1 MLDKLDVK
9 QDSKPESLSASS
21 TSEGMA
27 AMSDALG
34 DLDSSKVIY
43 GMRHGQT
50 SLDVA
55 KRCDGWVD
63 LDLSDEGEQG
73 VVATL
78 SDYLQAIPFTQIISP
93 DFIRTTT
100 TAHIVKSGLPSDPE
114 VVIDNDM
121 KTSDRK
127 TFVKYLISH
136 PEIHSPD
143 GESYNEFT
151 ERFDAFIHE
160 QMGRIKSGKLKG
172 PILDMFSGSCLRR
185 LGELIN
191 GDRDSLDVKES
202 GLIMLYPDGKKWS
215 AVLIASPDE
224 EGNEIS

>member
-1 MLDKLDVK
+1 MLDNLTVK
-9 QDSKPESLSASS
+9 QLSKPDFFGGASP
-21 TSEGMA
+21 
-27 AMSDALG
+27 
-34 DLDSSKVIY
+34 SKLIY

-78 SDYLQAIPFTQIISP
+78 SDYLQAIPFTQIVTP
-93 DFIRTTT
+93 DFIRTQT
-100 TAHIVKSGLPSDPE
+100 TAHIVQSGLPSDPK
-114 VVIDNDM
+114 IILNNDM
-121 KTSDRK
+121 KTWNIGTISGDKKTSDRK
-127 TFVKYLISH
+127 SFVKHLISH

-143 GESYNEFT
+143 GESYNEFI
-151 ERFDAFIHE
+151 ERFDDFIHK
-160 QMGRIKSGKLKG
+160 QMAAIESGKLKG

-191 GDRDSLDVKES
+191 DDRDSLDVKEA
-202 GLIMLYPDGKKWS
+202 GLIMLYPDGDTWS
-215 AVLIASPDE
+215 AVLIANPDE

>member
-73 VVATL
+73 V
-78 SDYLQAIPFTQIISP
+78 LQLYQIICRLFRLHKSFHRILFEP
-93 DFIRTTT
+93 QPRLTLLSQVCPLIQRLLLTT
-100 TAHIVKSGLPSDPE
+100 I
-114 VVIDNDM
+114 
-121 KTSDRK
+121 
-127 TFVKYLISH
+127 
-136 PEIHSPD
+136 
-143 GESYNEFT
+143 
-151 ERFDAFIHE
+151 
-160 QMGRIKSGKLKG
+160 
-172 PILDMFSGSCLRR
+172 
-185 LGELIN
+185 
-191 GDRDSLDVKES
+191 
-202 GLIMLYPDGKKWS
+202 
-215 AVLIASPDE
+215 
-224 EGNEIS
+224 